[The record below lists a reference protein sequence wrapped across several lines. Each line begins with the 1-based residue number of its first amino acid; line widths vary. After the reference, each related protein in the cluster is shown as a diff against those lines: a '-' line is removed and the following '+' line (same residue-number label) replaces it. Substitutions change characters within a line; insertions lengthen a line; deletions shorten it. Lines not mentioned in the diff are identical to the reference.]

1 MPQIPIL
8 SSMWNFLTA
17 PSIPR
22 TALAVS
28 ETYLSLV
35 TLRQRGGN
43 FEPRN
48 LGVLR
53 LPQGLVRAHFT
64 EPNIADEATF
74 VEQLNKVATQANL
87 GRVRHLTLALPEGSA
102 RSLVVT
108 LDSVPGS
115 RAELNQMLDWKIERS
130 LGDKLGELRMTHKR
144 LSPFNGRAQWLVTA
158 THQAVLAQYERV
170 LQESGWHAGLIV
182 PQHLGEAQWLMRTD
196 LNEDQAM
203 VSFNEH
209 GFAAVI
215 VRGREPIL
223 VRDITCTPEEREDEF
238 HRLMVFYRDRLLPEN
253 SPVTLNRLL
262 TIGSSEEQKRFRNT
276 LEAAIETRPQ
286 ALTPQHLGLKLD
298 PNAPFD
304 RFAAA
309 AGLAT
314 LGWG

>member
-74 VEQLNKVATQANL
+74 VEQLNKTATQANL

-130 LGDKLGELRMTHKR
+130 LGDKLSELRITHKR

-170 LQESGWHAGLIV
+170 LAESGWHAGLIV
-182 PQHLGEAQWLMRTD
+182 PQHLGEAQWLMRTG

-209 GFAAVI
+209 GFATVI

-238 HRLMVFYRDRLLPEN
+238 HRLMVFYRDRLLPEH

-262 TIGSSEEQKRFRNT
+262 TLGSSEEQKRFRNT
-276 LEAAIETRPQ
+276 LEAALEN
-286 ALTPQHLGLKLD
+286 TP
-298 PNAPFD
+298 PRRSPRSNWA
-304 RFAAA
+304 
-309 AGLAT
+309 
-314 LGWG
+314 

>member
-28 ETYLSLV
+28 ETHLSLV

-130 LGDKLGELRMTHKR
+130 LGDKLSELRMTHKR
-144 LSPFNGRAQWLVTA
+144 LSAFNGRAQWLVTA
-158 THQAVLAQYERV
+158 THQEVLAQYERV
-170 LQESGWHAGLIV
+170 LAESGWHAGLIV
-182 PQHLGEAQWLMRTD
+182 PQHLGEAQWLMRTG
-196 LNEDQAM
+196 LAEDQAL

-223 VRDITCTPEEREDEF
+223 VRDITCAPEEREDEF

-262 TIGSSEEQKRFRNT
+262 TLGSSEEQKRFRNA
-276 LEAAIETRPQ
+276 LEAALETRPQ